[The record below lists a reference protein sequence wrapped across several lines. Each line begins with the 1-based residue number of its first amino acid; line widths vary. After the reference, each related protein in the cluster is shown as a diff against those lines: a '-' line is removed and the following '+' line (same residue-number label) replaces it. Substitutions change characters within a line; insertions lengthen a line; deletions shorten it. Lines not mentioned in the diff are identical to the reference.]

1 MTSEPFRSR
10 HRRLLRRLGLT
21 PPFLAAWPTLV
32 HAQMEILP
40 PEMRAKLGPAT
51 ERPLALGP
59 DGEAL
64 RFRSGAERWEEG
76 MPPAI
81 IDMDR
86 DGTKD
91 YIVMILEDGES
102 GRRALLVREWGET
115 ADAFGRTV
123 FYVIME
129 DTDDVAEWAGR
140 PTLDPPARPKP

>member
-1 MTSEPFRSR
+1 VRARFSP
-10 HRRLLRRLGLT
+10 RLAPALAAAALLVAVPSAARAEVQILPAEMAAKLT
-21 PPFLAAWPTLV
+21 PS
-32 HAQMEILP
+32 
-40 PEMRAKLGPAT
+40 T

-64 RFRSGAERWEEG
+64 RFRSGPERWEEG

-81 IDMDR
+81 IDVDR

-115 ADAFGRTV
+115 AEAFGRTV
-123 FYVIME
+123 FYAILE